1 VTTGQQVVQVQSST
15 PTGDVHDGPVR
26 VVLAEDDVLLREGL
40 ASLLDRS
47 GFDVVGQAGDGMQLL
62 AMVRDQKPGLVVT
75 DIRMP
80 PTHTTEGLDTA
91 RVIREELPGI
101 GILVLSAHVVVDGAD
116 GADALSSA
124 DQPGAIDRAMRSSVS
139 FSTR

>member
-1 VTTGQQVVQVQSST
+1 
-15 PTGDVHDGPVR
+15 VR
-26 VVLAEDDVLLREGL
+26 VDLAEDDVLLREGL
-40 ASLLDRS
+40 ASLSDRS
-47 GFDVVGQAGDGMQLL
+47 GFDVVGQAGDGMHLL

-124 DQPGAIDRAMRSSVS
+124 DQPGAIERAMRSSVS
-139 FSTR
+139 LSTR